1 MIRKIIFSFLVF
13 LNYNTIANATMIVK
27 DSYGIKY
34 IENAPVEELE
44 KLYQEHKYTN
54 FKKVATKE
62 YPAIFL
68 KSFPKDFREIKSLN
82 YRNELFIKILTPLAL
97 KINQE
102 IQNERDTI
110 LNIEKTYQK
119 NNALKD
125 YDIKKLDE
133 LSNKYN
139 YFTRAKN
146 TGRINEQLHALKLR
160 VNQVPPS
167 ILIATAAMETNWGF
181 SRIANEANS
190 LYKEKIWFT
199 NEGLEPLE
207 NKNDGYRFKIFDSL
221 IDSMRS
227 FALTFNS
234 DINYQ
239 SVWFAREN
247 LKEMHGL
254 IAGENIAYALAT
266 SSTLPNFAGILDYT
280 TAFYNLFILDMG
292 HLKIGD

>member
-1 MIRKIIFSFLVF
+1 MIKKIIFSFFIL
-13 LNYNTIANATMIVK
+13 LSYNTIANATMIVK
-27 DSYGIKY
+27 NNYGIKY
-34 IENAPVEELE
+34 VENSTVEELE
-44 KLYQEHKYTN
+44 KLYVDHKYTN
-54 FKKVATKE
+54 FKKIATQE

-68 KSFPKDFREIKSLN
+68 KSFPKDFREINSLN

-102 IQNERDTI
+102 IQNERDAV
-110 LNIEKTYQK
+110 LNIEKSFQK

-125 YDIKKLDE
+125 YDIEKLE
-133 LSNKYN
+133 ALSTKYN
-139 YFTRAKN
+139 FFTRAKN

-160 VNQVPPS
+160 INQIPPS
-167 ILIATAAMETNWGF
+167 ILIAASAMETNWGF
-181 SRIANEANS
+181 SRVAHEANS
-190 LYKEKIWFT
+190 LYKEKVWYT
-199 NEGLEPLE
+199 TEGLEPLE
-207 NKNDGYRFKIFDSL
+207 NKDDGYRFKIFDSL

-254 IAGENIAYALAT
+254 IVGENLAYALST
-266 SSTLPNFAGILDYT
+266 SSTLPNFAGILNYT

-292 HLKIGD
+292 QLKIGD